1 MTTFTHTAVAA
12 SIVSAYNAAAKAE
25 VKIVAAIAAA
35 THGRDP
41 KSAKSEAKAI
51 MAKAV
56 ESLASTDER
65 ELRRL
70 VTAGVE
76 LADRVPAPQDGA
88 TLAEAISGI
97 VEWLSSLGIS
107 RAYHVRL
114 WRGNAYAVG
123 ADGLAELGKPEKK
136 TDCEQVEAA
145 KVSPVTKLAE
155 QAAKLE
161 EAAPGTAAAELFRL
175 FIDAATADELQA
187 AFEAIP
193 SAIQAKHAAA
203 EAAAEQTRAKAAA
216 EQAKAARKAELM
228 AQLAELEA

>member
-1 MTTFTHTAVAA
+1 MNTFTHTAVAA
-12 SIVSAYNAAAKAE
+12 SIVSAYTSAAKAE

-35 THGRDP
+35 THGRDG
-41 KSAKSEAKAI
+41 KAAKSEAKAI
-51 MAKAV
+51 IAKAV

-70 VTAGVE
+70 STTGVE
-76 LADRVPAPQDGA
+76 LADRIPAPREGA
-88 TLAEAISGI
+88 TLAEAVSGI
-97 VEWLSSLGIS
+97 VEWLASLGIS

-123 ADGLAELGKPEKK
+123 ADGLAALGKPTKE
-136 TDCEQVEAA
+136 TDGEPAEAA
-145 KVSPVTKLAE
+145 NASPVAKLAA

-161 EAAPGTAAAELFRL
+161 EAAPGTAAVELFRL
-175 FIDAATADELQA
+175 FLDAASSEELQA

-193 SAIQAKHAAA
+193 AAIEAKANAAQAAKLAA
-203 EAAAEQTRAKAAA
+203 EEKAAA